1 MKIKKFIYSELRN
14 FLQSKSIDIE
24 SSISDDSYFSGINSL
39 ELAKENDITFFH
51 NTKYADLLAFT
62 KAKACF
68 VNKEHSKLL
77 NKLCLPIIVSDPYIA
92 YALTTNFLFPKQ
104 KSNGFINSSS
114 NIDDLAVIGNNV
126 QVNYNVSIK
135 ENTKIDDNC
144 ILYDNVIIG
153 PNVVLG
159 AISIVMSNC
168 VISNSSVGENCLIKP
183 GAKIGEKGFGFTPS
197 TKVEIRHI
205 GNVLVG
211 NNVEIGSNT
220 TIDQAV
226 LHSTII
232 SDNVRIDNLVHIAHN
247 VCIGQNTIIAGQ
259 TGIAGSTKIGKN
271 CLIGG
276 QVGIAGHLI
285 IEDNV
290 TIAAKSG
297 VTKNIK
303 KNSIIAGF
311 PAVDIKIWKKNIINQ
326 YRKIK

>member
-1 MKIKKFIYSELRN
+1 MTIKKFFYSELES
-14 FLQSKSIDIE
+14 FLKSKSIDIE
-24 SSISDDSYFSGINSL
+24 TTLSNDSYFFGINSL
-39 ELAKENDITFFH
+39 ELAKKNDLTFFH
-51 NTKYADLLAFT
+51 NSKYANLLAST

-68 VNKEHSKLL
+68 VTKVHSKLL
-77 NKLCLPIIVSDPYIA
+77 NKFCVPIIVKDPYIA

-104 KSNGFINSSS
+104 KSNGFINSCS
-114 NIDDLAVIGNNV
+114 NIDDLAIIGNNV
-126 QVNYNVSIK
+126 QINYNVSIK
-135 ENTKIDDNC
+135 DNTKIGDNC
-144 ILYDNVIIG
+144 ILFENVIIG

-159 AISIVMSNC
+159 ANSIIMSNV
-168 VISNSSVGENCLIKP
+168 VISNSSIGENCLIKP
-183 GAKIGEKGFGFTPS
+183 GVKIGEKGFGFTPNS
-197 TKVEIRHI
+197 KVEIRHI
-205 GNVLVG
+205 GNVILG

-220 TIDQAV
+220 TIDQAA

-232 SDNVRIDNLVHIAHN
+232 SDNVRIDNLVQIAHN
-247 VCIGQNTIIAGQ
+247 VSIGQNTIIAAQ
-259 TGIAGSTKIGKN
+259 TGIAGSTKIGNN

-303 KNSIIAGF
+303 KNSIVAGF

>member
-1 MKIKKFIYSELRN
+1 MTMKKFFYSELRN
-14 FLQSKSIDIE
+14 FLKSKSIDIE
-24 SSISDDSYFSGINSL
+24 SKISNNSHFFGISSL
-39 ELAKENDITFFH
+39 ELAEENDLTFFH
-51 NTKYADLLAFT
+51 NSKYANLLTST

-68 VNKEHSKLL
+68 VTKDHSKLL
-77 NKLCLPIIVSDPYIA
+77 NKLCVPIIVNDPYIA

-104 KSNGFINSSS
+104 KSNGFINSCS
-114 NIDDLAVIGNNV
+114 NIDDLATIGDNV

-135 ENTKIDDNC
+135 ENTKIGDNC
-144 ILYDNVIIG
+144 ILSENVIIG

-159 AISIVMSNC
+159 ANSVVMSNC
-168 VISNSSVGENCLIKP
+168 VISNSSIGENCLIKP

-197 TKVEIRHI
+197 TMVEVRHI
-205 GNVLVG
+205 GNVMLG
-211 NNVEIGSNT
+211 SNVEIGSNT
-220 TIDQAV
+220 TIDQAA

-232 SDNVRIDNLVHIAHN
+232 SDNVRIDNLVQIAHN
-247 VCIGQNTIIAGQ
+247 VCIGHNTIIAAQ

>member
-1 MKIKKFIYSELRN
+1 MTTKKFFYSELKL
-14 FLQSKSIDIE
+14 FLQSKSISIE
-24 SSISDDSYFSGINSL
+24 SKLLDNSFFLGISSL
-39 ELAKENDITFFH
+39 ESAKENNLTFFH
-51 NTKYADLLAFT
+51 NNKYINLLSLT

-68 VNKEHSKLL
+68 ITKEYSKLL
-77 NKLCLPIIVSDPYIA
+77 NKLCAPIIVNDPYIV

-104 KSNGFINSSS
+104 KSNGFINSYS
-114 NIDDLAVIGNNV
+114 NIDDTAIIGNNV

-135 ENTKIDDNC
+135 ENTKIGDNC
-144 ILYDNVIIG
+144 ILFDNSIIG
-153 PNVVLG
+153 PNVVLDSN
-159 AISIVMSNC
+159 SIVMSNC
-168 VISNSSVGENCLIKP
+168 AISNSFIGENCLIKP

-197 TKVEIRHI
+197 SKIEIRHI
-205 GNVLVG
+205 GNVILG

-220 TIDQAV
+220 TIDQAA

-232 SDNVRIDNLVHIAHN
+232 SDNVRIDNLVQIGHN
-247 VCIGQNTIIAGQ
+247 VCIGQNTIIAAQ
-259 TGIAGSTKIGKN
+259 TGISGSTKIGKN

-276 QVGIAGHLI
+276 QAGIAGHLI

-290 TIAAKSG
+290 TIAGKSG

>member
-1 MKIKKFIYSELRN
+1 MTIKKFSYSELKS
-14 FLQSKSIDIE
+14 FLQSRSIDIE
-24 SSISDDSYFSGINSL
+24 STILNDSYFLGINSL
-39 ELAKENDITFFH
+39 ELANENDLTFFH
-51 NTKYADLLAFT
+51 NSKYANLLATT

-68 VNKEHSKLL
+68 ITKDHYKLL
-77 NKLCLPIIVSDPYIA
+77 NKVCVPLIVKDPYYA
-92 YALTTNFLFPKQ
+92 YALTTNLLFPK
-104 KSNGFINSSS
+104 KISNGIINSHS
-114 NIDDLAVIGNNV
+114 NIDDLAIIGNNV

-135 ENTKIDDNC
+135 ENTKIGDNC
-144 ILYDNVIIG
+144 ILFENVIIG

-159 AISIVMSNC
+159 ANSIVMANS
-168 VISNSSVGENCLIKP
+168 VISNSSIGNNCLIKP
-183 GAKIGEKGFGFTPS
+183 GATIGEKGFGFTPNS
-197 TKVEIRHI
+197 KIEIRHI
-205 GNVLVG
+205 GNVILG

-220 TIDQAV
+220 TIDQAA

-232 SDNVRIDNLVHIAHN
+232 SDNVRIDNLVQIAHN
-247 VCIGQNTIIAGQ
+247 VCIGRNTIIAAQ
-259 TGIAGSTKIGKN
+259 TGIAGSTKIGNN